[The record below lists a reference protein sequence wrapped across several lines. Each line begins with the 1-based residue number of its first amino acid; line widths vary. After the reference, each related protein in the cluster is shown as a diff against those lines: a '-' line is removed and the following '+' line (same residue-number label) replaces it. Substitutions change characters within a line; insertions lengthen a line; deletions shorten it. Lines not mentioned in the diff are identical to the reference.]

1 MSDNTN
7 NKVLVLG
14 GGLIGAETA
23 NAISKSGYQV
33 SLATADSDIGVQEE
47 LDLRQQLKGDGS
59 DIFLSAIEKVK
70 GNNSVEILTN
80 STVSQV
86 SGFAGDFNIAFKQD
100 GTLVEKPFGAVV
112 VTSDLKISDYKAA
125 YGLKG
130 AENVISIKELEEMVT
145 SLKESDK
152 GKTIAILLGLKKETN
167 PLEFSRVL
175 ALVKELQKFDCKAYI
190 FTNNIKLTAFNL
202 DQEYYDTR
210 NEGAVYVKS
219 AEEPEFTIDKNSL
232 KIVYVDSA
240 LQRKVELSPDMI
252 VVDQNYAAADANSDL
267 SEKFGI
273 NLSSNRFLQA
283 ENIRNIPTRTNQK
296 GIFAIGSGKQ
306 IQGLNESLTDIDN
319 TVLELDK
326 LFKQPQPEGEQLFAE
341 VDPEKCVICLTCY
354 RSCQHGAITWVDGV
368 AKVQE
373 QACQACGICASE
385 CPMNAIQI
393 KTYSDQDILEK
404 LDAIPK
410 EGLNLVAFCCKNS
423 AIPAYEEAK
432 KLELSTADSLSV
444 IELPCAGKI
453 DTEFIMEAFLKG
465 IDGVVAVGCHTGNC
479 KSEKGSIFA
488 RQRIAEVQKM
498 LEVAGLE
505 KERLAFNPMAANMG
519 SGFSLVIGKMEA
531 KIKELGPSP
540 LK

>member
-7 NKVLVLG
+7 NNVLVLG

-23 NAISKSGYQV
+23 NAIAKSGYQV
-33 SLATADSDIGVQEE
+33 ALATAGSDIGVQEE
-47 LDLRQQLKGDGS
+47 MDLRQQLKGDGS
-59 DIFLSAIEKVK
+59 DIFLKAVEKAK
-70 GNNSVEILTN
+70 NNHAVEILAN
-80 STVSQV
+80 VAVSQV
-86 SGFAGDFNIAFKQD
+86 SGYAGDFKVALKQD
-100 GTLVEKPFGAVV
+100 GSSVEKSFGAVV
-112 VTSDLKISDYKAA
+112 LASGLKVNDQKKT
-125 YGLKG
+125 YGLNDVKD
-130 AENVISIKELEEMVT
+130 VVSIKEMEDMVASLE
-145 SLKESDK
+145 K
-152 GKTIAILLGLKKETN
+152 GKTVAFLLGLKKETN
-167 PLEFSRVL
+167 PLEFARVL
-175 ALVKELQKFDCKAYI
+175 ALVKKLQENDCHAYI
-190 FTNNIKLTAFNL
+190 FTNNIKLTTFNL

-210 NEGAVYVKS
+210 NKGAVYIKS
-219 AEEPEFTIDKNSL
+219 PEEPEFAVEKDAM
-232 KIVYVDSA
+232 KIVYLDSA
-240 LQRKVELSPDMI
+240 IQRKVELTPDMI
-252 VVDQNYAAADANSDL
+252 VVDQQYVADDSNLDL

-273 NLSSNRFLQA
+273 KLSSNKFLQA
-283 ENIRNIPTRTNQK
+283 ENIHNIPVRTNRK

-306 IQGLNESLTDIDN
+306 LQGLNDSLTDIDN

-326 LFKQPQPEGEQLFAE
+326 LFKQTRPEENQLFAE

-368 AKVQE
+368 AKVHE
-373 QACQACGICASE
+373 QACEACGICASE
-385 CPMNAIQI
+385 CPMNAIQV

-423 AIPAYEEAK
+423 ALPAYEAAK
-432 KLELSTADSLSV
+432 KLELSTADSLNI

-453 DTEFIMEAFLKG
+453 DNEFIMEAFLKG
-465 IDGVVAVGCHTGNC
+465 IDGVVAMGCHPGNC

-488 RQRIAEVQKM
+488 KQRINEVQKM

-505 KERLAFNPMAANMG
+505 KERLAFNPVAANMG
-519 SGFSLVIGKMEA
+519 SGFSLLIGKMEA